1 MKTNYGYEYAK
12 FRAEQK
18 KQRENY
24 LSLGMAEEAIE
35 EIEKFDKEEFLRT
48 LAYKRNTISFDLT
61 TPFETNDE
69 SKNPLYKR
77 NIDKLTVTIETYRSN
92 DRYEWIEQI
101 ENPEMYSVVIALS
114 PIEKEILTLYVFEG
128 LTQEKI
134 KLILGITQQA
144 ISKKIK
150 KIKKKF
156 ERRL

>member
-69 SKNPLYKR
+69 SKNPLYNR

-134 KLILGITQQA
+134 KLIPGITQQA